1 MFGRQQRRHSII
13 DTLVGINS
21 RVNGDL
27 FFEGGCHVDGTV
39 KGNITADPD
48 SNSALSISEDAL
60 VEGGVAVPFVMLNG
74 IVRGDVFA
82 NQRVE
87 LGPTARVIGN
97 VYYNLIEMAIGAEIN
112 GKLIHQPDGQVPLL
126 EQISDDI
133 EVPASATAVAG
144 TKTGH

>member
-39 KGNITADPD
+39 KGNISADPD
-48 SNSALSISEDAL
+48 SNSALSLSENAL
-60 VEGGVAVPFVMLNG
+60 VEGCVVVPYVMLNG

-82 NQRVE
+82 KQRVE

-112 GKLIHQPDGQVPLL
+112 GRLIHQPDGQVPLL
-126 EQISDDI
+126 EQTSDDI
-133 EVPASATAVAG
+133 EVPASAPAVVAG
-144 TKTGH
+144 R